1 MLKEKLDFKLV
12 NLALISIVAFLF
24 YLTGALWM
32 GIIHRV
38 WAITA
43 PFIIGFIIAYAL
55 NPIVLLLMNKKLSKK
70 LSVSIVI
77 IGLLALIGIIFSLVF
92 PLLFNQIVSFLNGI
106 TAFVKELNV
115 NYDLNLGPIQES
127 LNQSFESIIKSISAY
142 VSNGAIKTLGMSL
155 NFLTNAIITL
165 SAAAYFLSDFDNIG
179 NFFKTYMFKKSQRTS
194 NYFRLLNHELRNYLT
209 GTLKIMLISII
220 EYTIAFYI
228 IGHPNALLL
237 GFLAAPANLIPYFGG
252 LMNNALAMITAF
264 VISPALFIRTVI
276 TSFILSAVDSYV
288 INPAVYGKSNEMHPL
303 VVIFAVFAGGSLFG
317 PMGIFIALPVA
328 IMLISAYKFF
338 KDDIQE
344 KLSKD
349 KS

>member
-12 NLALISIVAFLF
+12 NLALIALVLFLV
-24 YLTGALWM
+24 YLTGSLWT
-32 GIIHRV
+32 GIINSIWRV
-38 WAITA
+38 TA
-43 PFIIGFIIAYAL
+43 PFFIAFIIAYAL
-55 NPIVLLLMNKKLSKK
+55 NPLVLLLRKKNVSKK
-70 LSVSIVI
+70 LSVTIVMFGFLAT
-77 IGLLALIGIIFSLVF
+77 IGVIVSLVF

-106 TAFVKELNV
+106 TAFVRELNV

-127 LNQSFESIIKSISAY
+127 LNQSFDSIIKSVSSY

-155 NFLTNAIITL
+155 NFLANAVITL
-165 SAAAYFLSDFDNIG
+165 SAAAYFLADFDNLRE
-179 NFFKTYMFKKSQRTS
+179 FFKMYMFKKSQRTS
-194 NYFRLLNHELRNYLT
+194 NYLKSLDHEFRKYIT
-209 GTLKIMLISII
+209 GMLKVMLISIV

-237 GFLAAPANLIPYFGG
+237 GFLAAPANLIPFFGG
-252 LMNNALAMITAF
+252 LMNNILAMITAF
-264 VISPALFIRTVI
+264 VIGPALFLRTVI
-276 TSFILSAVDSYV
+276 TSFILSGVDSYV
-288 INPAVYGKSNEMHPL
+288 INPAVYGQSNEIHPL

-317 PMGIFIALPVA
+317 PMGIFIALPTA
-328 IMLISAYKFF
+328 IMFISAYKFF

>member
-12 NLALISIVAFLF
+12 NLALLSLVLFLV
-24 YLTGALWM
+24 YLTGSLWM
-32 GIIHRV
+32 GIVNSV
-38 WAITA
+38 WKVTA
-43 PFIIGFIIAYAL
+43 PFIIAFIIAYAL
-55 NPIVLLLMNKKLSKK
+55 NPLVTLLKKRNISKK
-70 LSVSIVI
+70 QSVTIVMF
-77 IGLLALIGIIFSLVF
+77 GFLALIGIIVSLVF

-106 TAFVKELNV
+106 TTFVKELNV
-115 NYDLNLGPIQES
+115 NYDLNLGPIQDS
-127 LNQSFESIIKSISAY
+127 LNQSFESIIKSVSSY

-155 NFLTNAIITL
+155 NFLTNAVITL
-165 SAAAYFLSDFDNIG
+165 SAAAYFLSDFDNISE
-179 NFFKTYMFKKSQRTS
+179 FFKMYVFKKSQRTS
-194 NYFRLLNHELRNYLT
+194 NYFRLLDHELRNYLT
-209 GTLKIMLISII
+209 GTLKIMLISTI

-264 VISPALFIRTVI
+264 VISPALFLRTVI
-276 TSFILSAVDSYV
+276 TSFILSGVDSYV
-288 INPAVYGKSNEMHPL
+288 INPAVYGQSNEIHPL

-317 PMGIFIALPVA
+317 PMGIFIALPTA
-328 IMLISAYKFF
+328 IMFISAYKFF